1 MSNLLYPQSMVTVVR
16 KSGTNQIVG
25 QGLINLFP
33 LLNCSET
40 EILSAIR
47 GCIWRLGQ
55 AYAEDDFSQECD
67 TEAETWRRG
76 LCW

>member
-1 MSNLLYPQSMVTVVR
+1 MSVSNLLYPQSTVSLVR

-40 EILSAIR
+40 EILSAIKV
-47 GCIWRLGQ
+47 IWRLGQ
-55 AYAEDDFSQECD
+55 GYPEDEFSQECD
-67 TEAETWRRG
+67 TEAET
-76 LCW
+76 